1 MAPELTVVPKVSTAQ
16 ATSDT
21 TASRSESDM
30 GTPGVIRLTVPDRSP
45 ILHRSGRWR
54 GATLLSQQV
63 R

>member
-16 ATSDT
+16 ATSEA
-21 TASRSESDM
+21 TASRNVGNMQPS
-30 GTPGVIRLTVPDRSP
+30 GVVRLTVPDRSP
-45 ILHRSGRWR
+45 ILHLSGRQR